1 MISTLIDNIS
11 DCTSLIDPL
20 KCRVINKPNS
30 SSFKANVVLR
40 VEIVKTRKPGGFGP
54 RLLLAELLLTFG
66 CSASVQSRST
76 GARKRVK
83 QRGWGGRRAGKVLR
97 SDAVNTPAHVKA
109 AMVKKKERTANE
121 AAINLNPSAV
131 GLFYAVTRAKKPD
144 AS

>member
-1 MISTLIDNIS
+1 MISTLIDKIS

-20 KCRVINKPNS
+20 KCRVINKPNL

-40 VEIVKTRKPGGFGP
+40 VKIVKTRKPGGFRP
-54 RLLLAELLLTFG
+54 RLLLAELLLMVGLARFG

-83 QRGWGGRRAGKVLR
+83 GLCGGRRAGKVIR

-109 AMVKKKERTANE
+109 AMVRKKERKNC
-121 AAINLNPSAV
+121 
-131 GLFYAVTRAKKPD
+131 
-144 AS
+144 